1 MDFSKLLV
9 LTDAVQAL
17 HWQNVVMMAVGGL
30 LIFLA
35 ITKDYE
41 PILLLP
47 IGFGAILT
55 NLPLTGIAGPDGF
68 LGILFNAGI
77 KTELF
82 PMFIFI
88 SVGAMTDFGPLIENP
103 KMAFLGAAGQF
114 GIFATLLIAILF
126 GFKLNEAA
134 SIGIIGAIDGP
145 TSIYVSS
152 KLAPNLLG
160 PITVCAYTY
169 MSLIPIIK
177 PPVMRLLT
185 NKAERTV
192 RMPYSRT
199 KLSKTVRILFPIV
212 MTVVVSLIA
221 PQASPLIASLMFG
234 NLIRE
239 SLVVDRLN
247 DAAQNSLA
255 DLTSLFLGIVI
266 GSTLEGTNFLQLS
279 TLAIFGMGLL
289 AFCLDAAGGLLLGK
303 ILYVFSNKKFNP
315 LIGAAGDS
323 AFPMSA
329 RIVAKFAADADF
341 ENFILMH
348 AMGANAAGQVASV
361 IAGGVVLAVMS
372 GYVR

>member
-1 MDFSKLLV
+1 
-9 LTDAVQAL
+9 
-17 HWQNVVMMAVGGL
+17 
-30 LIFLA
+30 
-35 ITKDYE
+35 
-41 PILLLP
+41 
-47 IGFGAILT
+47 
-55 NLPLTGIAGPDGF
+55 
-68 LGILFNAGI
+68 
-77 KTELF
+77 
-82 PMFIFI
+82 
-88 SVGAMTDFGPLIENP
+88 
-103 KMAFLGAAGQF
+103 
-114 GIFATLLIAILF
+114 
-126 GFKLNEAA
+126 
-134 SIGIIGAIDGP
+134 
-145 TSIYVSS
+145 
-152 KLAPNLLG
+152 
-160 PITVCAYTY
+160 
-169 MSLIPIIK
+169 
-177 PPVMRLLT
+177 
-185 NKAERTV
+185 
-192 RMPYSRT
+192 
-199 KLSKTVRILFPIV
+199 